1 MKMIIWD
8 MTKAGE
14 LVSSDTSTAVRL
26 NLKDSVTAEFQ
37 KVLAIHK
44 TTEAVFLK
52 SLTYYEQNPEK
63 FKTLIDSTTAMAAR
77 LQVKMERERHLED
90 SIRNKHVSDSLKKVH
105 PLPDTSHPNKNNLL
119 KNPHPL
125 PDTSRLN
132 KKNLFKT
139 PHPKLD
145 TSRINK
151 RNLFKRNFKR
161 PMIPAI

>member
-14 LVSSDTSTAVRL
+14 LISSDTSAAVRS
-26 NLKDSVTAEFQ
+26 NLKDSITAEFQ

-44 TTEAVFLK
+44 TTEAAFLK

-63 FKTLIDSTTAMAAR
+63 FKTLIDSTTAMAGR
-77 LQVKMERERHLED
+77 LQVKMERERHVKD
-90 SIRNKHVSDSLKKVH
+90 SITSKHVSDSLKKIQHV
-105 PLPDTSHPNKNNLL
+105 PDTSHPNKNNLL

-125 PDTSRLN
+125 PDTSRSN

-145 TSRINK
+145 TSHINR
-151 RNLFKRNFKR
+151 RNLLKRNFKR